1 MLGIKCSKLPQL
13 KALLDS
19 ASKQQGKCKRMV
31 LGPSAEDLKKWL
43 ASFEQFKVLIPKF
56 DGMTGTQM
64 LEMYDD
70 EPLKQL
76 GLYSEVDHK
85 YLVLFLKQP
94 CNRSDFVFDYAAP
107 SNRTSPGACQDCRR
121 CSNLP
126 LCFECIL
133 VYGVMQAAH
142 QSALQPPPLSWK
154 MFFQGMTGL
163 LALHLSTQNV
173 QCVEKVHVYA
183 SWKCGAV
190 CPPIH

>member
-70 EPLKQL
+70 EPLKEL
-76 GLYSEVDHK
+76 GLYSEVDRKH
-85 YLVLFLKQP
+85 LVHFLKQP
-94 CNRSDFVFDYAAP
+94 HNRSDCVFNHVAP
-107 SNRTSPGACQDCRR
+107 STRTSPGACQDCCRYTDLHF
-121 CSNLP
+121 CCWN
-126 LCFECIL
+126 
-133 VYGVMQAAH
+133 
-142 QSALQPPPLSWK
+142 AL
-154 MFFQGMTGL
+154 
-163 LALHLSTQNV
+163 
-173 QCVEKVHVYA
+173 
-183 SWKCGAV
+183 
-190 CPPIH
+190 